1 MPPEKD
7 KPTRAGKPASPKA
20 KPRKA
25 ASKAPV
31 KKVNLAE
38 KAPSSAARK
47 PGKVPTTVPKDG
59 AFPVLGLGAS
69 AGGLEALE
77 QFFEAMPPDSGMAF
91 LVLTHLDPDH
101 TSILPELVQKYTSME
116 VAAAGDKTRVS
127 PNRVY
132 VAPPN
137 RDLALLNGEILLLEP
152 ESPRGHRLPIDFF
165 FRQLAQDQGDRAGCI
180 ILSGTGSD
188 GSLGLRDIKGAG
200 GLVMAQEP
208 SSAKYDGMPSSAI
221 GTGLVD
227 LVLPPDQM
235 PAKLIYYFNNPHAP
249 IAQDAQPAEQQE
261 SSGEP
266 VQKVLVLLRDRVGHD
281 FTCYKQSTI
290 VRRIQRRMS
299 IQQINGIEKYLR
311 YVRANPSELDALFK
325 DLLIGVTGFFRDPQ
339 AFEAIKE
346 KVIPRLLDQLEPKQA
361 LRVWVPG
368 CSTGEEVYSLVIIIK
383 ECLAKAGK
391 DVPLQVFGTDID
403 KVAVDKARA
412 GLYPASIAA
421 DVTPERLVRY
431 FSEESGFYR
440 VAKEL
445 RDPVV
450 FSVQD
455 VMKDPP
461 FSRLDLLCCR
471 NLLIYLDGAA
481 QKKLLP
487 LLHYTLKPQG
497 MLFLGSSESIGGFA
511 DLFKVWDKKWKI
523 YSRKPTSG
531 AIRQIIDFPTGPV
544 TRDTA
549 GGDMDQSAPVF
560 DEADLAKEARNL
572 VLSEFSPAT
581 VIVDQNG
588 EVQYIHGHTGKF
600 LEPAAG
606 RASHKISAMAR
617 EGLRLELAAALRR
630 AQASGQVMRSPGIKV
645 KINGGS
651 QYVDLTVKPL
661 EKPEALRG
669 LLAVVFEE
677 AKEPP
682 PGSQGKA
689 GRRTDTDLAERLAD
703 LEQELQH
710 TRERHQGA
718 IEELETSNE
727 ELKSINEE
735 LQSANEELQ
744 STNEELEATKEEQQS
759 LNEELATVNTELQ
772 AKIEELAQSQDD
784 LKNLLSSTEI
794 ATVFLGND
802 LTVMRF
808 TPEAAKLI
816 NLIASD
822 VGRPVRH
829 LVTNLNYKDMV
840 ADASEV
846 IQSLKTKEREVCT
859 KDGVWHQMRIMPYRT
874 TGNVIAGVV
883 ITFSNIDKQKKA
895 QEAMLLINKAL
906 KESGLKVENL
916 LKVRNGELEK
926 ALADLAKISDD
937 KDAGES

>member
-1 MPPEKD
+1 MPQDKG
-7 KPTRAGKPASPKA
+7 KPTIAGKPASPKTKA
-20 KPRKA
+20 KKA
-25 ASKAPV
+25 ASPRD
-31 KKVNLAE
+31 E
-38 KAPSSAARK
+38 S
-47 PGKVPTTVPKDG
+47 
-59 AFPVLGLGAS
+59 FPVLGMGAS
-69 AGGLEALE
+69 AGGLGALK

-91 LVLTHLDPDH
+91 LVVTHLDPDH
-101 TSILPELVQKYTSME
+101 ASILPELVQRHTSME
-116 VAAAGDKTRVS
+116 VVAAEDKTKVS

-137 RDLALLNGEILLLEP
+137 KDLAFLKGEILLLDP

-165 FRQLAQDQGDRAGCI
+165 FRQLAQDQGDKAACI

-188 GSLGLRDIKGAG
+188 GSLGLRDIKGGG

-208 SSAKYDGMPSSAI
+208 SSAKYDGMPTSAM

-235 PAKLIYYFNNPHAP
+235 PAKLISYFKTSRAP
-249 IAQDAQPAEQQE
+249 IAQDSQAAKQKD
-261 SSGEP
+261 GEAP
-266 VQKVLVLLRDRVGHD
+266 VQKILVLLRDRVGHD
-281 FTCYKQSTI
+281 FSCYKQSTI
-290 VRRIQRRMS
+290 IRRIQRRMS
-299 IQQINGIEKYLR
+299 IQQISGLEKYLR
-311 YVRANPSELDALFK
+311 YVRAHPDELDALFK

-339 AFEAIKE
+339 AFEAIQE
-346 KVIPRLLDQLEPKQA
+346 KVIPKLLEQLEPKQA

-383 ECLAKAGK
+383 ECLARAGK
-391 DVPLQVFGTDID
+391 DVPLQIFGTDID
-403 KVAVDKARA
+403 KVAVDKARE

-421 DVTPERLVRY
+421 DLGPERLARY
-431 FSEESGFYR
+431 FREEPGYYR
-440 VAKEL
+440 VTKEL

-461 FSRLDLLCCR
+461 FSKLDLLCCR
-471 NLLIYLDGAA
+471 NLLIYLDTAA

-487 LLHYTLKPQG
+487 LFHYTLKPQG
-497 MLFLGSSESIGGFA
+497 MLFLGSSESIGGFG
-511 DLFKVWDKKWKI
+511 DLFKMLDKKWKI

-531 AIRQIIDFPTGPV
+531 AIRQVIDFPTGPV

-549 GGDMDQSAPVF
+549 GGGMAQALRVDA
-560 DEADLAKEARNL
+560 EADLAKEARNL

-600 LEPAAG
+600 LEPAVG

-617 EGLRLELAAALRR
+617 EGLRLELAAALR
-630 AQASGQVMRSPGIKV
+630 QARTSGQAVRSPGVKV

-661 EKPEALRG
+661 DKPKAMRG

-677 AKEPP
+677 AKEPSS
-682 PGSQGKA
+682 GSKGKA
-689 GRRTDTDLAERLAD
+689 NRKSDADVANRLAD

-744 STNEELEATKEEQQS
+744 STNEEMEATKEEQQS
-759 LNEELATVNTELQ
+759 LNEELATVNAELQ
-772 AKIEELAQSQDD
+772 AKIDELAQSQDD
-784 LKNLLSSTEI
+784 LKNLLASTEI
-794 ATVFLGND
+794 ATLFLGND
-802 LTVMRF
+802 LTVKRF
-808 TPEAAKLI
+808 TPEATKLI

-822 VGRPVRH
+822 VGRPLRH
-829 LVTNLNYKDMV
+829 LVTNLAYDDLI
-840 ADASEV
+840 ADARAV
-846 IQSLKTKEREVCT
+846 IQSLKAEEKEVCT
-859 KDGVWHQMRIMPYRT
+859 KDGIWYLMRIMPYRT
-874 TGNVIAGVV
+874 MENVIDGAV
-883 ITFSNIDKQKKA
+883 ITFSNIDKQKRT
-895 QEAMLLINKAL
+895 QEALSLVNKAL
-906 KESGLKVENL
+906 KESGADLKSL
-916 LKVRNGELEK
+916 LKIRDEELEK
-926 ALADLAKISDD
+926 ALAGMAEISPAEGKGDR
-937 KDAGES
+937 